1 MTSAASPLR
10 PGALGT
16 QARAFEEEADESRAW
31 SGENS
36 PDDEGLVSTSPTGK
50 MAPGSGRA
58 TVTPR
63 DPADPFITHCPLEV
77 ALSESPSRGR
87 GSVTNMAERSTDS
100 RVPLFSGLGYRK
112 RWGGAGEP
120 SPFSLR
126 PLPET
131 GPLRSTAPA
140 VLLVPGESRIHAA
153 PQPSDLGP
161 IPHSC
166 VSEG

>member
-120 SPFSLR
+120 SPFSLAPPSGDGSTPLDGARGAPGAWREQNPRGAPTQRSR
-126 PLPET
+126 PDPAQ
-131 GPLRSTAPA
+131 LR
-140 VLLVPGESRIHAA
+140 
-153 PQPSDLGP
+153 
-161 IPHSC
+161 
-166 VSEG
+166 